1 MIEINAF
8 LAIFPL
14 QILAM
19 SVLHP
24 LWVSRYV
31 RAKATEFPADRFRQ
45 LYPGVDHRATVERH
59 LMRYRVLNAVI
70 ALLGVW
76 LWVWSFNDMRSA
88 NWDDGAGEA
97 LRIAYAMLQL
107 SPLLVVSWYAV
118 KYGKLLKRLPE
129 GKRTAVLQRRGLFD
143 FVSPFA
149 VSLAV
154 LAYLLFIAYMFYIAR
169 HPFPGFAGPLVN
181 IFFVTLQAAR
191 PAEMAAVRG
200 KCSFRDLRD
209 SHQHVLHRAAA
220 SAGSGWAWSEPGFL
234 SDATQRSRH
243 AESLG
248 AQRGCVFSA
257 GNVYFRS
264 MSSRTALRDAFASSR
279 ISFSSACT
287 LSVRSSSLTQRRNQS
302 DTSPRCQ

>member
-8 LAIFPL
+8 LAVFPL

-31 RAKATEFPADRFRQ
+31 RAKATEFPAERFRQ
-45 LYPGVDHRATVERH
+45 LYPRVDPHATVERN
-59 LMRYRVLNAVI
+59 LKRYRVLNTVI

-88 NWDDGAGEA
+88 DWDDGAGEA
-97 LRIAYAMLQL
+97 LRLAYAMLQL

-118 KYGKLLKRLPE
+118 KYGKLLKKLPE

-149 VSLAV
+149 VFLAV
-154 LAYLLFIAYMFYIAR
+154 LGYFLLVAYVFHIAQ

-181 IFFVTLQAAR
+181 IFFLTLSFAMQAFAVYKMLYGKKGLETHEAR
-191 PAEMAAVRG
+191 MYVIGLGVKACVYISILITVSLSLDFTL
-200 KCSFRDLRD
+200 KLLDLPKW
-209 SHQHVLHRAAA
+209 QPF
-220 SAGSGWAWSEPGFL
+220 AGSVHFLIFAILISMCFTVPPRRPEADGGAEEP
-234 SDATQRSRH
+234 A
-243 AESLG
+243 
-248 AQRGCVFSA
+248 
-257 GNVYFRS
+257 
-264 MSSRTALRDAFASSR
+264 
-279 ISFSSACT
+279 
-287 LSVRSSSLTQRRNQS
+287 
-302 DTSPRCQ
+302 